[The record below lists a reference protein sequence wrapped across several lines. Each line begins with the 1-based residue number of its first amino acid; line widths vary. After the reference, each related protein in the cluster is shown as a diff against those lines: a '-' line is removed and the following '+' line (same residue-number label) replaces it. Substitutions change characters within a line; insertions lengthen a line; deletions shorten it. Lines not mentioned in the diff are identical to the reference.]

1 MFTKLLTALL
11 LAHLISDFALQT
23 DKSCKKKLIYKICS
37 IELYIHSAIV
47 TILSLIAIW
56 DRSLYAA
63 AIFLGL
69 SHLIIDI
76 FKSYCK
82 KDNLYS
88 FVIDQALHIV
98 IIILCAQVC
107 IYKYEWVAPE
117 WYSTDILKCLTY
129 ATAFILSWKPANL
142 IIKHILSQ
150 NSINIKRSDITGQTL
165 NEEFRAGALIG
176 TIERWLIIIFILLGS
191 YEAVGFLLAAKSII
205 RFKETD
211 TSKTEYVLTGT
222 LLSVFI
228 AVISAIICKALLV

>member
-1 MFTKLLTALL
+1 M
-11 LAHLISDFALQT
+11 
-23 DKSCKKKLIYKICS
+23 
-37 IELYIHSAIV
+37 
-47 TILSLIAIW
+47 
-56 DRSLYAA
+56 
-63 AIFLGL
+63 
-69 SHLIIDI
+69 
-76 FKSYCK
+76 
-82 KDNLYS
+82 YS